1 MMGELLAHDELAGEG
16 TAGRRAVVAV
26 DAAVGQRRELPAVV
40 LLTCRAHVAAEA
52 GVDDVADGDGV
63 ADCESSHLRADLG
76 HGPGALMPR
85 HERVLGALGAGGSLR
100 VLMQCVQVAVADA
113 AEIGRA
119 SWRAGE

>member
-63 ADCESSHLRADLG
+63 ADCESSHLRRSEEHTSELQSRG
-76 HGPGALMPR
+76 HLVCRLLLHNKKP
-85 HERVLGALGAGGSLR
+85 VT
-100 VLMQCVQVAVADA
+100 
-113 AEIGRA
+113 
-119 SWRAGE
+119 